1 MKKIV
6 LTTMMS
12 LALVIMSV
20 SKGLTED
27 PRAMTALHGY
37 TLKNN
42 PGPGSDFN
50 IWVVTHESA
59 FDEEFIAGQDATVKP
74 DFGKQIAVAINAETS
89 NYVYQVNFTRSELV
103 KDELHVYFTV
113 RKASVD
119 AMSGMVNVAA
129 LEKKAGL
136 KKIHFYH
143 DNVRIRTVPIVS
155 VY

>member
-1 MKKIV
+1 
-6 LTTMMS
+6 MMMG

-20 SKGLTED
+20 SKGLAED
-27 PRAMTALHGY
+27 PRAMTALYGY
-37 TLKNN
+37 TLKNH

-50 IWVVTHESA
+50 IWVVTHQNA
-59 FDEEFIAGQDATVKP
+59 FNDEFVGGEDASIKP
-74 DFGKQIAVAINAETS
+74 DFDKQLVVAVNAETS
-89 NYVYQVNFTRSELV
+89 NYIYRVNFTRSELK

-113 RKASVD
+113 RKAPVD
-119 AMSGMVNVAA
+119 ALPGMVQVAA
-129 LEKKAGL
+129 LDKTPGL